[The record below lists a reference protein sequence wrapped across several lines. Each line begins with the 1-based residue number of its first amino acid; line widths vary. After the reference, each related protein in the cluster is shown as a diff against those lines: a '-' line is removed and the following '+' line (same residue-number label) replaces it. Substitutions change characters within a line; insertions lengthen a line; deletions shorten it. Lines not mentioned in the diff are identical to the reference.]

1 MSLGLLGKKIGMTRL
16 FDQQAGIMIPV
27 TVIDVSGNT
36 ILQSKTPETDGY
48 TAVQVGYGDQK
59 EQRVTKPALG
69 IFKKAGSTPKRFI
82 QEFRV
87 ENGVELPTEHP
98 GLETFTEGQWVD
110 VIGESKGRGFQ
121 GAVKRHGFGGLK
133 MTHGS
138 MMHRRTGAIGC
149 RSTPGRVWKNQKM
162 PGHMGTT
169 RATVQNLKIVAVRK
183 EDGVILVSG
192 AVPGSNGNYVTV
204 RPAKKKSA

>member
-16 FDQQAGIMIPV
+16 FDQKAGSMIPV
-27 TVIDVSGNT
+27 TVIDVSGNA
-36 ILQSKTPETDGY
+36 ILQVKTVEKDGY
-48 TAVQVGYGDQK
+48 TALQIGFDDQK
-59 EQRVTKPALG
+59 EQRVSKPDLG
-69 IFKKAGSTPKRFI
+69 RFKKAGSTPKRFI
-82 QEFRV
+82 QEFRF
-87 ENGVELPTEHP
+87 EKGAATPETHP
-98 GLETFTEGQWVD
+98 GIELFSEGQWVD
-110 VIGESKGRGFQ
+110 VIADSKGRGFQ

-169 RATVQNLKIVAVRK
+169 RTTVQNLKVVAVRP
-183 EDGVILVSG
+183 EDGVILISG
-192 AVPGSNGNYVTV
+192 AVPGSKGGYVTV
-204 RPAKKKSA
+204 RPAKKKTA

>member
-16 FDQQAGIMIPV
+16 FDQQAGSMIPV
-27 TVIDVSGNT
+27 TVIDVSGNA
-36 ILQSKTPETDGY
+36 ILQVKTVEKDGY
-48 TAVQVGYGDQK
+48 TALQIGFDDQK
-59 EQRVTKPALG
+59 EQRVSKPDLG
-69 IFKKAGSTPKRFI
+69 RFKKAGSTPKRFI
-82 QEFRV
+82 QEFRF
-87 ENGVELPTEHP
+87 EKGAATPEAHP
-98 GLETFTEGQWVD
+98 GLELFSAGQWVD
-110 VIGESKGRGFQ
+110 VIADSKGRGFQ

-169 RATVQNLKIVAVRK
+169 RTTVQNLKVVAVRP
-183 EDGVILVSG
+183 EDGVILISD
-192 AVPGSNGNYVTV
+192 AVPGSKGGYVTV
-204 RPAKKKSA
+204 RPAKKKTA